1 MPQETSQAD
10 LIGYRDMPKI
20 IDVEQTRLRI
30 ARAACKA
37 IAQKGISA
45 VTMIDIANA
54 ANVTTGM
61 ITHYFDGKADIIA
74 AAMRIPF
81 LNIERNLA
89 HLLEKGETD
98 LATLLDVAIPA
109 SKSHFEDSL
118 IWVNFWGVIATDP
131 EFRKLNV
138 ALHREGGNIYA
149 HLIRSS
155 WPESNEWPAEVF
167 EAALR
172 SIVTFIFG
180 LTAGGVTNRAV
191 WTAAVQRTQLQS
203 HLNLVRQ
210 SSRLQALHV
219 RSAEDTLI
227 ATEARLSTRLSAA
240 RVTDTLSITQDD

>member
-1 MPQETSQAD
+1 
-10 LIGYRDMPKI
+10 MPKI

-37 IAQKGISA
+37 IAQKGISG

-61 ITHYFDGKADIIA
+61 ITHYFGGKADIIA

-89 HLLEKGETD
+89 RLLEKGETD

-149 HLIRSS
+149 QLMRAS
-155 WPESNEWPAEVF
+155 WPESKDWPAEVF
-167 EAALR
+167 ETALR

-191 WTAAVQRTQLQS
+191 WTAAVQRSQLQT
-203 HLNLVRQ
+203 HLRLVRQ
-210 SSRLQALHV
+210 SARLETLQQRGDAHG
-219 RSAEDTLI
+219 LI
-227 ATEARLSTRLSAA
+227 APDAHVSAK
-240 RVTDTLSITQDD
+240 TDTRQASEIRRI

>member
-1 MPQETSQAD
+1 
-10 LIGYRDMPKI
+10 MPKI

-30 ARAACKA
+30 AKAACKA
-37 IAQKGISA
+37 IAQKGISS

-74 AAMRIPF
+74 AAMRVPF
-81 LNIERNLA
+81 LNMERKFA
-89 HLLEKGETD
+89 RLLDKGETD

-109 SKSHFEDSL
+109 STSQFEDSV
-118 IWVNFWGVIATDP
+118 IWVNFWGVIATAP

-149 HLIRSS
+149 QVIRVS
-155 WPESNEWPAEVF
+155 WPESKEWPAKVF
-167 EAALR
+167 DSALR

-191 WTAAVQRTQLQS
+191 WTAAVQRSQLEA
-203 HLNLVRQ
+203 HLRLVRDAARQ
-210 SSRLQALHV
+210 QALQPYADGHAS
-219 RSAEDTLI
+219 RP
-227 ATEARLSTRLSAA
+227 AA
-240 RVTDTLSITQDD
+240 ALAGG

>member
-1 MPQETSQAD
+1 
-10 LIGYRDMPKI
+10 MPKI

-45 VTMIDIANA
+45 VTMIDIAKA

-61 ITHYFDGKADIIA
+61 ITHYYEGKADIIA

-81 LNIERNLA
+81 LNLERNLA
-89 HLLEKGETD
+89 RLLKKGETD

-109 SKSHFEDSL
+109 SRAHFEDSL

-138 ALHREGGNIYA
+138 ALHQEGVNIYA
-149 HLIRSS
+149 QIIRSS
-155 WPESNEWPAEVF
+155 WPESKEWPAEVF
-167 EAALR
+167 EAAVR

-180 LTAGGVTNRAV
+180 LTAGGVTNRGV
-191 WTAAVQRTQLQS
+191 WTAAVQRTHLQS
-203 HLNLVRQ
+203 HLRLVRQ

-219 RSAEDTLI
+219 RGAEHSLI
-227 ATEARLSTRLSAA
+227 ASDGRLPTRIGGAQASDA
-240 RVTDTLSITQDD
+240 LSISQDGENY